1 MVNYACAFSQLE
13 SGKYFEGIITEKI
26 VDHLKKNKDMRCP
39 ADHISR
45 LSLLFTVE
53 HVNIRIKELFCFE
66 RVSSLVLSK
75 KYKTN
80 YKTIN
85 EN

>member
-39 ADHISR
+39 ADHKLISGR
-45 LSLLFTVE
+45 SFLFTL
-53 HVNIRIKELFCFE
+53 N
-66 RVSSLVLSK
+66 
-75 KYKTN
+75 
-80 YKTIN
+80 
-85 EN
+85 